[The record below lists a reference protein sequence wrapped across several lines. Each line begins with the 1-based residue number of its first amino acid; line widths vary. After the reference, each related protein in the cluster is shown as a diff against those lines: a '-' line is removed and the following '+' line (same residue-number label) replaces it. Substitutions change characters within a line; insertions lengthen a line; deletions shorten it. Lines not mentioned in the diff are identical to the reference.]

1 MKTLIV
7 LAFALTATSA
17 SAANF
22 QCSAR
27 GYDRNN
33 FMQTVR
39 GFMRQDEFGARQS
52 ALQTCR
58 TRGLMNCMVTFCH
71 RFGRVE

>member
-7 LAFALTATSA
+7 LAFALTAASA
-17 SAANF
+17 QAANF

-27 GYDRNN
+27 GFDQNN

-39 GFMRQDEFGARQS
+39 GFMRSDEFSARQS

-58 TRGLMNCMVTFCH
+58 MRGLNNCMVTFCQ